1 LDIKNFYDL
10 YYINLWANVPDF
22 LKTRFFIFITLLA
35 DILLSPENER
45 SYAFG
50 FSFV

>member
-1 LDIKNFYDL
+1 MCRIFEKSG
-10 YYINLWANVPDF
+10 
-22 LKTRFFIFITLLA
+22 FFIFITLLA
-35 DILLSPENER
+35 DILLSPKNER